1 MALPEN
7 VIEQARRAIYRP
19 GLTAEEERD
28 ALFLL
33 GLSPH
38 PIDQAIVKHYPK
50 HLRLQPDMA
59 QIQPPDP
66 FQVLVPGGQLG
77 WVASLAIAFVI
88 LALLTFAAGMWLA
101 PHSTLS
107 FFSLGY
113 LP

>member
-1 MALPEN
+1 MALPDKLL
-7 VIEQARRAIYRP
+7 EQARRALYRP
-19 GLTAEEERD
+19 GITAEEERD
-28 ALFLL
+28 ALILL
-33 GLSPH
+33 GQSAH
-38 PIDQAIVKHYPK
+38 AIDQIIVKHYPVRP
-50 HLRLQPDMA
+50 HLQPDMA

-77 WVASLAIAFVI
+77 WVASLAIAFFI
-88 LALLTFAAGMWLA
+88 LAVLTFAVGMWVA